1 MREEG
6 SGVSEL
12 DEKLNALLS
21 DPGKMAQVMQLAQQL
36 SGSMGNAPL
45 SQPPSP
51 SPAAAPPLP
60 DGPDLAAMMRFL
72 PILQELNHPNQ
83 QTEQLLN
90 SLRPFLKTEK
100 QENIPKAIR
109 LARLIHIGKKA
120 LTEMGGLGIV

>member
-1 MREEG
+1 M
-6 SGVSEL
+6 SEL

-36 SGSMGNAPL
+36 SGGMGTAPPPP
-45 SQPPSP
+45 QPPT
-51 SPAAAPPLP
+51 AAPSLP
-60 DGPDLAAMMRFL
+60 DGLDMASMMRFL
-72 PILQELNHPNQ
+72 PLLQELNRPNQ